1 MVDRLTPQERSRL
14 MSRVGSKDTGIEVAV
29 RKTVHARGMR
39 YRKNDRRLPGTPDIT
54 FSGPKVAVFVD
65 GDFWHGWDF
74 ENKRRKLPAYWIDKI
89 EANQR
94 RDRRNSTELRE
105 MGWLVI
111 RVWGHEVLDDVEAV
125 ADRIESVVRARTPK
139 RRR

>member
-29 RKTVHARGMR
+29 RRTVHARGLR

-74 ENKRRKLPAYWIDKI
+74 ENKRRKLPAYWVEKI

-94 RDRRNSTELRE
+94 RDRKSSTELTE

-125 ADRIESVVRARTPK
+125 ADRIESAVRVRTPK